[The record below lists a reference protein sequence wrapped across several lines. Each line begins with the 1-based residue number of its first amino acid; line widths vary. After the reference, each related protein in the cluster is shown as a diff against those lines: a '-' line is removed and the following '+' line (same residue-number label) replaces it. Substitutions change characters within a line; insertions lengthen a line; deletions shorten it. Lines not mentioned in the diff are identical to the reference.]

1 MLCLA
6 TRQELKCFRKTGWKP
21 DALPGDTAG
30 ARALRRGGQPAHLRI
45 CEGAS
50 MEVTLSD
57 EQPGQIMSRNR
68 YFVLQRSQKAGFW
81 QDFSEMYSRTAIF
94 GKIDL
99 LCTHSGGKRC
109 RRVHLANISPESRVF
124 PALEYKI
131 RRSCHPHCSLAFAR
145 GDPDP
150 QGAEEQINLGAD
162 SKLPPS

>member
-6 TRQELKCFRKTGWKP
+6 ARQGLKCFREAGWKP

-30 ARALRRGGQPAHLRI
+30 TRALPRGGQLAHLRI

-68 YFVLQRSQKAGFW
+68 YFVLQRSRKAGFW

-99 LCTHSGGKRC
+99 LCTHSGGKTLSKSTFGEY
-109 RRVHLANISPESRVF
+109 LARKQSFSCAGVQNTQILPSSLF
-124 PALEYKI
+124 LGI
-131 RRSCHPHCSLAFAR
+131 RAR
-145 GDPDP
+145 GSRPA
-150 QGAEEQINLGAD
+150 GSRRAD
-162 SKLPPS
+162 QPRG